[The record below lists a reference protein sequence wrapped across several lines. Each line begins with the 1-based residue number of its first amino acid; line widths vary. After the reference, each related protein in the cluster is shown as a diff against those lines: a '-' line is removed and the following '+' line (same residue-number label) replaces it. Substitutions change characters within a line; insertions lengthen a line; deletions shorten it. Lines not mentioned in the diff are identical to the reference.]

1 MIKWDDPRV
10 CSFFIAGFCPHEA
23 LHGTNKDVGEFS
35 SRLARIVWLQ
45 HTRCRA
51 QDGAKS
57 CTTARRKW
65 RSTGLALRKRHAD
78 FSVGSFP
85 LSAGFDQSE
94 RFAATRWRWSTGS
107 IACGRKRPQVAVW
120 TQYVKFTEELIVK
133 AVCWSE
139 PAAHSRN
146 AHPSAVRTPVMQMD
160 SGQRTPT
167 ASMQQATEG
176 RSAAGAIGFHASIFP
191 TGNGASQASGCG
203 RRHSNTRTYR
213 LSAAG

>member
-1 MIKWDDPRV
+1 
-10 CSFFIAGFCPHEA
+10 
-23 LHGTNKDVGEFS
+23 VGEFS

-51 QDGAKS
+51 QDGARS

-139 PAAHSRN
+139 QLQLLTRATYTRHAN
-146 AHPSAVRTPVMQMD
+146 
-160 SGQRTPT
+160 GQRTTHP
-167 ASMQQATEG
+167 
-176 RSAAGAIGFHASIFP
+176 ASIDATAMDRGP
-191 TGNGASQASGCG
+191 KRRAS
-203 RRHSNTRTYR
+203 H
-213 LSAAG
+213 